1 MLAASDTYSKSF
13 STPETPDSRLLAVDE
28 RGSRVN
34 EKSLL
39 ISHLPMSHEISFDKV
54 IDAMKS

>member
-13 STPETPDSRLLAVDE
+13 STLETPDSRLLAVHE
-28 RGSRVN
+28 RGSRAN
-34 EKSLL
+34 EKTL
-39 ISHLPMSHEISFDKV
+39 IISYLPISHEISFDKV